1 MEVLGALIEDKCKEK
16 LWNPVKSSQS
26 GPAFSHL
33 FFADDLMLFAKADR
47 KNCIAIRDV
56 LDSFCSFSGQKIS
69 EEKSRVFFFFNM

>member
-26 GPAFSHL
+26 GPTFLHL

-47 KNCIAIRDV
+47 KNCTAIRDV
-56 LDSFCSFSGQKIS
+56 LDTFVLF
-69 EEKSRVFFFFNM
+69 